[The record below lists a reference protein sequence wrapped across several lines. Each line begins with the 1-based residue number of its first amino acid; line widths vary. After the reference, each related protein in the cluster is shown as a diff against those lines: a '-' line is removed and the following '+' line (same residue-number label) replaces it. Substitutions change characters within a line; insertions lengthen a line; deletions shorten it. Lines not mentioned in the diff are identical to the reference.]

1 MSTRSLFVSML
12 LGVGVCLTATTL
24 PSHAQAVAVSAVHQA
39 TAAALVER
47 GNDFYQRG
55 DVETAI
61 AFYTTAIERDP
72 NSVLAYVTR
81 AGAYGGTGD
90 YDAAI
95 ADYNSAIAI
104 DSNAASA
111 YGGRGYARYRSGDTD
126 AGIAD
131 LWDAALL
138 FRKQARMDA
147 YHETLGV
154 IRRLDP

>member
-1 MSTRSLFVSML
+1 MSTRGLIVSMV
-12 LGVGVCLTATTL
+12 LGVGVGLSATAL
-24 PSHAQAVAVSAVHQA
+24 PGRTQTVGTSAIHPA

-47 GNDFYQRG
+47 GNDFYHQG
-55 DVETAI
+55 DVEMAI

-72 NSVLAYVTR
+72 NSVVAYVTR
-81 AGAYGGTGD
+81 AGAYGGMGN

-104 DSNAASA
+104 DSNSASA

-126 AGIAD
+126 AGLAD

-147 YHETLGV
+147 YYETLGV